1 MNDKGYPLIR
11 AARLCGNRV
20 RQGMDIGIFVERV
33 KMMTISNVSFDLEHV
48 ASWMED
54 LDRYYDNLGQK
65 MSKDIDWGFLET
77 LFYVGKI
84 YEQKK

>member
-1 MNDKGYPLIR
+1 
-11 AARLCGNRV
+11 
-20 RQGMDIGIFVERV
+20 MDIGIFVERV

-54 LDRYYDNLGQK
+54 LERYYDNLGQK